1 MKNNHNHDP
10 NLPESRPIGHVRIPL
25 VLGLLLQNQLLP

>member
-10 NLPESRPIGHVRIPL
+10 NLPESRPIGHVCIGL
-25 VLGLLLQNQLLP
+25 VLILLLPNQLLP